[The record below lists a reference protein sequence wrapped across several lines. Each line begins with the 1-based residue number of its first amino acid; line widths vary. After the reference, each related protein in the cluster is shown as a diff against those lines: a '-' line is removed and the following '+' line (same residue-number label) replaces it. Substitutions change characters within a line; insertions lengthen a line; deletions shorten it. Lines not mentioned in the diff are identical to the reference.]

1 MTFQIDAII
10 ERKRID
16 PHAHAFTFG
25 GFHSRIIVIKCNNTY
40 LSQKIVEETVN
51 NFF

>member
-10 ERKRID
+10 ARKRID

-25 GFHSRIIVIKCNNTY
+25 GFHSRIILSVIMPTKVKK
-40 LSQKIVEETVN
+40 L
-51 NFF
+51 